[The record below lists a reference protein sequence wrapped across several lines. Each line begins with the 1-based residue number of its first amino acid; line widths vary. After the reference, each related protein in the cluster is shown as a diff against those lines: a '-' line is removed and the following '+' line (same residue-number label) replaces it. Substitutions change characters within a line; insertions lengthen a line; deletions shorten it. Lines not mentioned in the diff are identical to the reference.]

1 MMDPLIKR
9 QRTLEGIR
17 QIILAESLAQ
27 PVVMVFEDVHW
38 IDEQT
43 QALLDLLAD
52 SIGDARVLM
61 LVTYRPEYRHE
72 WIRRATISNTG
83 LSR

>member
-1 MMDPLIKR
+1 MDRPLADDGPLN
-9 QRTLEGIR
+9 QASADLAGIR
-17 QIILAESLAQ
+17 QIILAESLVQ

-61 LVTYRPEYRHE
+61 LVTYRPEYRRE
-72 WIRRATISNTG
+72 
-83 LSR
+83 